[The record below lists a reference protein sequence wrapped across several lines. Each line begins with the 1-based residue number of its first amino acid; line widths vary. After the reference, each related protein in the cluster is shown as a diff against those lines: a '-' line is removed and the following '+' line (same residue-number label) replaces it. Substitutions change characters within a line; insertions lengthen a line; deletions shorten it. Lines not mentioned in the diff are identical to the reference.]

1 MSWLHLMNFVL
12 YHHHM
17 WSNHNEWTI
26 SQLIIIVWFK
36 LIFLKLICEV
46 NSKIYLIK
54 ELQLQQIYWKCVRS
68 ENKIKFY
75 RPCLYEGSSTFL
87 LVSIYRYYL
96 HINVYIQSVLL
107 VPVNYC
113 LTRRLTSKYIVE
125 RILILVSNVT
135 QVSLHQV
142 TWRLT
147 SKCILERSLIL
158 VSNVTKVSFNLVT
171 WRLMKGYRV
180 KRSLMDVRNVAR
192 VSPNLVT
199 LQDTYKWHIVESSP
213 TFYTTPKKNT
223 SPK

>member
-1 MSWLHLMNFVL
+1 MCGSVLKVTLENSPFLHFFFLSKMSWLHLMNFVL

-17 WSNHNEWTI
+17 WSNHNELTI

-113 LTRRLTSKYIVE
+113 LYADADFKCVSIYRCRL
-125 RILILVSNVT
+125 
-135 QVSLHQV
+135 
-142 TWRLT
+142 
-147 SKCILERSLIL
+147 
-158 VSNVTKVSFNLVT
+158 
-171 WRLMKGYRV
+171 
-180 KRSLMDVRNVAR
+180 
-192 VSPNLVT
+192 
-199 LQDTYKWHIVESSP
+199 
-213 TFYTTPKKNT
+213 
-223 SPK
+223 